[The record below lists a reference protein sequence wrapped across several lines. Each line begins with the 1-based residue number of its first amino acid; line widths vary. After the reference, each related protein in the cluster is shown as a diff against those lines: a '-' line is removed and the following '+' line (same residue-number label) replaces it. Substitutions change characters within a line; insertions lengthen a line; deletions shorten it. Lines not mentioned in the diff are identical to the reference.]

1 MIGHILKL
9 IWNKKGSNALMVLE
23 IFLAFLVL
31 FFVLAYVLYNL
42 KMTSS
47 PLGFETVDR
56 WQVQLDQLDQLDSVE
71 LKTTIESLESNLLAL
86 EEIEAVSFTN
96 SISPFSGSMWTT
108 GNDENGFNFSA
119 MVVPSD
125 SELAATLDLNM
136 VEGRWFTEEDYN
148 ATYKPIVMTQH
159 FMDKYYPGKSMIDST
174 FELQGTRKIVGVV
187 EAYRY
192 RGAFEELYPTVLL
205 LEPKVDNNSS
215 VLLKMKPGTPTS
227 FEEKLSNLVNTTT
240 KRTGNVIENLEKER
254 IAEDRE
260 SWMIFIALLS
270 ICGFLCVNVALG
282 LFGVLWYN
290 INKRK
295 SEIGLRQAL
304 GAHGVDITKQF
315 ILEVMLLTLV
325 ALVVGVFFA
334 IQVPL
339 LDLTEY
345 PASMFYKAIAY
356 ASLIILILVFLCAL
370 FPSFQ
375 AAKITPANS
384 LHED

>member
-9 IWNKKGSNALMVLE
+9 IWNKKGSNSLMILE

-42 KMTSS
+42 DKTSA
-47 PLGFETVDR
+47 PLGFATVDR
-56 WQVQLDQLDQLDSVE
+56 WEVQLDNLDALDSIE
-71 LKTTIESLESNLLAL
+71 LKTTIENLESNLLAL
-86 EEIEAVSFTN
+86 EEVEEVSFAN

-108 GNDENGFNFSA
+108 GNDENGFEFSA
-119 MVVPSD
+119 MVVPAD
-125 SELAATLDLNM
+125 YGLANTLDLNI
-136 VEGRWFTEEDYN
+136 VEGRFFTEEDYD
-148 ATYKPIVMTQH
+148 ATYKPIIMTKH
-159 FMDKYYPGKSMIDST
+159 FMEKYYPNKSMIDST
-174 FELQGTRKIVGVV
+174 FLLQGTRKIVGVV

-192 RGAFEELYPTVLL
+192 RGAFEELYPTIML
-205 LEPKVDNNSS
+205 LEPKVDNNSA

-227 FEEKLSNLVNTTT
+227 FEEKLSNVVNTTT
-240 KRTGNVIENLEKER
+240 KRTGNVINNLEKER
-254 IAEDRE
+254 ISEDRE

-295 SEIGLRQAL
+295 AEIGLRQAL
-304 GAHGVDITKQF
+304 GANGLDISKQF
-315 ILEVMLLTLV
+315 ILEVILLTLV
-325 ALVVGVFFA
+325 ALIIGVFFA
-334 IQVPL
+334 VQVPL
-339 LDLTEY
+339 LQLTEF
-345 PASMFYKAIAY
+345 PNVMFYKAILY
-356 ASLIILILVFLCAL
+356 SIVIILSLVFICAL
-370 FPSFQ
+370 FPSIQ

>member
-31 FFVLAYVLYNL
+31 FFVLTYVFYNL
-42 KMTSS
+42 KMTSA
-47 PLGFETVDR
+47 PLGFATVDR
-56 WQVQLDQLDQLDSVE
+56 WQVQLDNLEKLDSLE

-86 EEIEAVSFTN
+86 DEVEAVSFAN

-108 GNDENGFNFSA
+108 GNDENGFDFSA
-119 MVVPSD
+119 MVVPAD
-125 SELAATLDLNM
+125 YELENTLDLNM

-148 ATYKPIVMTQH
+148 ATYKPIVMTKH
-159 FMDKYYPGKSMIDST
+159 FMEEYYPGKSMIDST
-174 FELQGTRKIVGVV
+174 FEMQGTRKIVGVV

-192 RGAFEELYPTVLL
+192 RGAFEEVYPTVLL

-227 FEEKLSNLVNTTT
+227 FEEKLSNVVNTTT
-240 KRTGNVIENLEKER
+240 KKTGNVIVNLEKARKE
-254 IAEDRE
+254 EDRE

-270 ICGFLCVNVALG
+270 ICGFLCINVALG

-290 INKRK
+290 INKRR

-304 GAHGVDITKQF
+304 GAHGIDITKQF
-315 ILEVMLLTLV
+315 ILEVMLLTSV
-325 ALVVGVFFA
+325 ALVVGIFFA
-334 IQVPL
+334 VQVPL

-345 PASMFYKAIAY
+345 PSNLFYKAIVF
-356 ASLIILILVFLCAL
+356 ASLIILALVFLCAL

>member
-159 FMDKYYPGKSMIDST
+159 FMEKYYPGKSMIDST

>member
-9 IWNKKGSNALMVLE
+9 IWNKKGSNALMILE

-31 FFVLAYVLYNL
+31 FFVLAYVLHNL
-42 KMTSS
+42 KMTSA

-56 WQVQLDQLDQLDSVE
+56 WQVKLDNLDKLDSLE
-71 LKTTIESLESNLLAL
+71 MKTTIENLESNLLAL
-86 EEIEAVSFTN
+86 DEVESVSFAN

-108 GNDENGFNFSA
+108 GNDENGFEFSA
-119 MVVPSD
+119 MMVPAD
-125 SELAATLDLNM
+125 NELANTLDLNM
-136 VEGRWFTEEDYN
+136 VEGRWFTEDDYN
-148 ATYKPIVMTQH
+148 ATYKPIVMTKF
-159 FMDKYYPGKSMIDST
+159 FMEKYYPGKSMIDST

-187 EAYRY
+187 EAYKY

-205 LEPKVDNNSS
+205 LEPKEDNNSS
-215 VLLKMKPGTPTS
+215 VLLKMKAGTPTS
-227 FEEKLSNLVNTTT
+227 FEEKLSNMVNTTT
-240 KRTGNVIENLEKER
+240 KSTGNIIVNLEKER

-304 GAHGVDITKQF
+304 GAYGIDITKQF
-315 ILEVMLLTLV
+315 ILEVMILTLV
-325 ALVVGVFFA
+325 ALVVGIFFA

-345 PASMFYKAIAY
+345 PSTMFYKSIAY
-356 ASLIILILVFLCAL
+356 ASLIILTLVFVCAL